1 QVRRS
6 RPDRGPGARVAR
18 ARHPRRR
25 PDAPVRGHP
34 DGLHSDLHPAGDAT
48 PQRQAERRADRPG
61 RLAAGP
67 GFPGAPP
74 GGLAVPPALPDR
86 PVEPGL
92 DEPTGDGLVESG
104 LNVRRG
110 RESLYSS
117 WATRSRLH
125 IVKPRLSNL
134 FLNHEKQ
141 ALNGPSS
148 TTLKV
153 QKGKLETQI
162 PSILSHAFRPG
173 RAAPDRPSG
182 RASPPHLSIFLNFF
196 RFRRSPHD
204 HWPSAGVC
212 DWKPRPARLPRVDLT
227 HEPSAKVLPA
237 RSNRGPFPLFAQGEV
252 FCSERADPDR
262 AHNGVSYRTMNSAR
276 GFHQFCPIEEYSKH
290 GKKH

>member
-25 PDAPVRGHP
+25 PDAPVRGNP

-86 PVEPGL
+86 PAEPGL

-134 FLNHEKQ
+134 FLNHKNKNFTNPPAQ
-141 ALNGPSS
+141 LPKFNKAN
-148 TTLKV
+148 LK
-153 QKGKLETQI
+153 
-162 PSILSHAFRPG
+162 
-173 RAAPDRPSG
+173 
-182 RASPPHLSIFLNFF
+182 
-196 RFRRSPHD
+196 RRSPVFS
-204 HWPSAGVC
+204 PTPFAPG
-212 DWKPRPARLPRVDLT
+212 RPLRTA
-227 HEPSAKVLPA
+227 LPA
-237 RSNRGPFPLFAQGEV
+237 G
-252 FCSERADPDR
+252 RAR
-262 AHNGVSYRTMNSAR
+262 HIC
-276 GFHQFCPIEEYSKH
+276 QFF
-290 GKKH
+290 